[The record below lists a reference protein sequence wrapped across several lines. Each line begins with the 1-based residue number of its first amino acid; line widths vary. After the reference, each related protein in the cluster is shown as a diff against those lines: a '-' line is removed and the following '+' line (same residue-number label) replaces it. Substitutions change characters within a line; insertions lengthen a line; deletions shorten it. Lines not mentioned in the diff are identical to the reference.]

1 MEKCEK
7 SSSAGRLA
15 LYVGPMGLEDA
26 SKANNILIY
35 NVGGLLLLCCD
46 TYLNSIEDNE
56 LISTHVID
64 FILFCLCKSF
74 AMAHSVIICI
84 H

>member
-1 MEKCEK
+1 MLEKYEK

-46 TYLNSIEDNE
+46 TYLNSNRR
-56 LISTHVID
+56 
-64 FILFCLCKSF
+64 
-74 AMAHSVIICI
+74 
-84 H
+84 